1 MDCHENHR
9 FSRKDGTLELQLASA
24 FHASFS
30 HKGRRLQSK
39 LSRRTFPPFIGGGID
54 SFLKLNSRPQHPLSG
69 RDVTLVTERE
79 GWGLTRRGIFVYI

>member
-9 FSRKDGTLELQLASA
+9 FSRKDDTLELQLASA

-79 GWGLTRRGIFVYI
+79 ERGLARRGIFV